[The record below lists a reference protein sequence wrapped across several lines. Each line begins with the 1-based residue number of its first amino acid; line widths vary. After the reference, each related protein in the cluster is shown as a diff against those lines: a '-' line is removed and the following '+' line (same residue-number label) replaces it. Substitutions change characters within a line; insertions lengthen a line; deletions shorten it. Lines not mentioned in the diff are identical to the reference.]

1 MKRDDAVLVP
11 GCGNSRLP
19 EDMAEDGYRSI
30 HNIDISAVVIEQQ
43 RERYQ
48 GHPHER
54 FISFQHM
61 NACALEFPDETFDAV
76 IAKVRAAES
85 FLARACARALDALSV
100 FSPQALVDVVM
111 CGEGHAEN
119 VANMC
124 MEVRRSRRCE
134 SRRKRAGE
142 KARRGS
148 RRPGVPEGVD
158 RRPPRA
164 LFDAR
169 FVQVS
174 RVLKPNGIFMII
186 SYRDDYFEVRA
197 RDAGA
202 RPRRCGVSHPRAGR
216 GARADARPRQ
226 REQRFRLE
234 SRDAHG
240 EQADDEAQQATD
252 GRQGQPAASPRVH
265 LPQGGRGR
273 RELAGVVQ
281 TSPLPAGV
289 PRAPPA
295 EPPRQALQLA
305 PICHPTVGAQTQ

>member
-1 MKRDDAVLVP
+1 
-11 GCGNSRLP
+11 
-19 EDMAEDGYRSI
+19 
-30 HNIDISAVVIEQQ
+30 
-43 RERYQ
+43 
-48 GHPHER
+48 
-54 FISFQHM
+54 
-61 NACALEFPDETFDAV
+61 
-76 IAKVRAAES
+76 
-85 FLARACARALDALSV
+85 
-100 FSPQALVDVVM
+100 M

-197 RDAGA
+197 PDVHKMSDAVGGPKIPKA
-202 RPRRCGVSHPRAGR
+202 RHTMRIG
-216 GARADARPRQ
+216 
-226 REQRFRLE
+226 
-234 SRDAHG
+234 
-240 EQADDEAQQATD
+240 
-252 GRQGQPAASPRVH
+252 
-265 LPQGGRGR
+265 
-273 RELAGVVQ
+273 
-281 TSPLPAGV
+281 
-289 PRAPPA
+289 
-295 EPPRQALQLA
+295 
-305 PICHPTVGAQTQ
+305 